1 MQIEGRGVMRP
12 SVDLRDDFRIDLSSR
27 REEYVSADLRSFF
40 HSIYTHSI
48 PWAIYGKA
56 WAKIPANRG
65 YTHYGNV
72 LDLLSQ
78 NLQGAQTIGLPVGP
92 DTSRLLAEV
101 VTSGVDESFGSG

>member
-1 MQIEGRGVMRP
+1 M
-12 SVDLRDDFRIDLSSR
+12 
-27 REEYVSADLRSFF
+27 
-40 HSIYTHSI
+40 
-48 PWAIYGKA
+48 
-56 WAKIPANRG
+56 
-65 YTHYGNV
+65 GNV

>member
-65 YTHYGNV
+65 YTHYGERSGSFV
-72 LDLLSQ
+72 AESPRRTDHRV
-78 NLQGAQTIGLPVGP
+78 A
-92 DTSRLLAEV
+92 SRA
-101 VTSGVDESFGSG
+101 